1 MFALCLISAM
11 MSFELRR
18 DHSVDVTCLVETWHD
33 SDSVSIGRL
42 RAQGFVVV
50 DRPRPRL
57 RDGLSTNHGGIVVF
71 AASNI
76 QLSILPLASPPSFEL
91 LCVRVTSGRTSEVL
105 AVIYRPGSQS
115 VQPQVFEDL
124 STVFERVAMYS
135 STTYIVGDFNV
146 RLDRQDDL
154 HAQQFHSMVAGY
166 GFHLA
171 ASGPTHKRGGTL
183 DAVASTTTVDVRT
196 VDAGISDHHAVCWR
210 SKSVLSSSA
219 PPSSTDSMR
228 RVPVRSWRQLDH
240 DEFRTAVAT
249 SRLCRTEVW
258 PVGVDELSALYNDEL
273 QRILDVLVPL
283 HASSSKRRPSDP
295 WFDGE
300 CRAAKRATR
309 RLERAFAAADRR
321 CQRSVPCSGSDI
333 AAAAAAKAAWYSQRR
348 SYRQLRRQKCREFW
362 QRRVDTNRSNP
373 RQLWQTVDQLMGRCK
388 TQPNHMIDVDEFSQF
403 FRDKVQRVRDTT
415 ASSSPPVFTE
425 APRGTVLPSFAAVSA
440 AEVVSAIGRL
450 PDKSSAI
457 DPIPTS
463 VLKSIADLVAPFIA
477 ELFSRSLEQGY
488 YPTEFKRAFVTPVI
502 SRQVWTRQSPVPIGQ
517 FLTCLSCRNCSSAWL
532 LASFCHT

>member
-1 MFALCLISAM
+1 M
-11 MSFELRR
+11 
-18 DHSVDVTCLVETWHD
+18 
-33 SDSVSIGRL
+33 
-42 RAQGFVVV
+42 
-50 DRPRPRL
+50 
-57 RDGLSTNHGGIVVF
+57 
-71 AASNI
+71 
-76 QLSILPLASPPSFEL
+76 
-91 LCVRVTSGRTSEVL
+91 
-105 AVIYRPGSQS
+105 
-115 VQPQVFEDL
+115 
-124 STVFERVAMYS
+124 FERVAMYS

-146 RLDRQDDL
+146 RLDRPDDP
-154 HAQQFHSMVAGY
+154 HAQQFHSLVAGY

-171 ASGPTHKRGGTL
+171 ASGPTHKNGGTL
-183 DAVASTTTVDVRT
+183 DAVASTTTVNVRT

-240 DEFRTAVAT
+240 DEFRAAVAT
-249 SRLCRTEVW
+249 SRLCRTEDW

-309 RLERAFAAADRR
+309 CLERAFAAADRR

-362 QRRVDTNRSNP
+362 RRRVDTNRSSP

-388 TQPNHMIDVDEFSQF
+388 TQPSHVIDVDEFSQF

-415 ASSSPPVFTE
+415 ASSF
-425 APRGTVLPSFAAVSA
+425 
-440 AEVVSAIGRL
+440 GRL

-457 DPIPTS
+457 DPMPTS

-502 SRQVWTRQSPVPIGQ
+502 KQTGLDASVASSYRPISNLSVLSKLFERMVARQ
-517 FLTCLSCRNCSSAWL
+517 LLSYLNDNNL
-532 LASFCHT
+532 LPFIAFWVSVGSLN